1 VTVTPRLARS
11 LATLRDQVDAA
22 FPTRSKASDG
32 WIGNAAHQAEGDY
45 TASQHNPN
53 PLGVVCAI
61 DITTDP
67 AVGLDCHVLMEQLD
81 ASNDPRIFYL
91 IHDHQIDNSDDTR
104 TPYTGVN
111 SHTRHLHVSV
121 RYQSADLYDNPRPWA
136 IPMLTTPEDDMPLTT
151 DEIEHIAA
159 RCRDYIA
166 TAQNPWG
173 LDALLQRLV
182 RIDTLLVQLGAHP
195 VDVDEKALAGYLAP
209 MVAGQVA
216 HLSPADLHDLTAAL
230 VTEAGR
236 RLVAADAAPV
246 AAPQG
251 LLAVAAPPLAG
262 SPLLGLLPEH
272 VDAAAAPSSGQHYDD
287 VEPADHYTEPATA

>member
-1 VTVTPRLARS
+1 MTPPRLAAS
-11 LATLRDQVDAA
+11 LATLREQLDAA
-22 FPTRSKASDG
+22 YPTRSKASDG

-53 PLGVVCAI
+53 PQGVVCAI
-61 DITTDP
+61 DVTHDP
-67 AVGLDCHVLMEQLD
+67 AAGLDCHRLMEELD

-91 IHDHQIDNSDDTR
+91 INDHQIDNSDDSR
-104 TPYTGVN
+104 TPYTGRDPHV
-111 SHTRHLHVSV
+111 THLHISTH
-121 RYQSADLYDNPRPWA
+121 YDRPGIYDDPRPWA
-136 IPMLTTPEDDMPLTT
+136 LPMLTTPEDDMALTT
-151 DEIEHIAA
+151 DEIERIAA
-159 RCRDYIA
+159 RCRDYVA

-195 VDVDEKALAGYLAP
+195 IDVDEKALAGYLAP
-209 MVAGQVA
+209 MVAGQVG

-236 RLVAADAAPV
+236 RLVAADAAPA

-251 LLAVAAPPLAG
+251 LLAVATPPPAG

-272 VDAAAAPSSGQHYDD
+272 DLTAAAPSTGQHYDD
-287 VEPADHYTEPATA
+287 DEPADHYTEPATA